1 MKLSILIV
9 NWNSLEYLRKCL
21 ASIRDTCADLDLQV
35 VVVDGGSFDG
45 CGEMVASDFPEVEF
59 VQSADNIGFGRS
71 NNLGFTKVKG
81 DAVLLL
87 NPDTELQEGAVQI
100 LLQTLLKQKDSGI
113 IGARLLNSDRSLQ
126 LSSVHHLP
134 TPLNSA
140 LDSDWLRRRWWTKSG
155 LCDTMD
161 ANVVEAVSGACMMM
175 RAEVFRQV
183 GGFSPRY
190 FMYAEDMD
198 LCLKVTRMGLKIYF
212 APGAV
217 VLHHGGGSS
226 GTQVSKFSTIMIREA
241 LHVYMRQNHGFPTA
255 LLYKSLMAV
264 SAMVRLPI
272 LGLAW
277 LFSKDG
283 ARLTKAASM
292 LKWWIVMRW
301 SLGGEGWAKSHF
313 LENSEIPL
321 SSVKPSEQSK
331 KVVSDAVI

>member
-21 ASIRDTCADLDLQV
+21 ASIRATCANLDLQL

-45 CGEMVASDFPEVEF
+45 CGEMVARDFPEVEF

-87 NPDTELQEGAVQI
+87 NPDTELQDGAVQI
-100 LLQTLLKQKDSGI
+100 LLRTLLEQKDSGI

-140 LDSDWLRRRWWTKSG
+140 LDSDWLRRRWWTESG
-155 LCDTMD
+155 LCDTMN
-161 ANVVEAVSGACMMM
+161 ASVVEAVSGACMMM

-183 GGFSPRY
+183 GGFSSRY

-198 LCLKVTRMGLKIYF
+198 LCLKVTRAGLKIYF

-226 GTQVSKFSTIMIREA
+226 GTQISKFSTVMIREA
-241 LHVYMRQNHGFPTA
+241 LYVYMRQNHGFSTA
-255 LLYKSLMAV
+255 LLYKLLMAL
-264 SAMVRLPI
+264 SALVRLSI

-277 LFSKDG
+277 LVSKDET
-283 ARLTKAASM
+283 RLAKAASM
-292 LKWWIVMRW
+292 LKWWIVLRW
-301 SLGGEGWAKSHF
+301 SVGKEGWAKGHF
-313 LENSEIPL
+313 LPEPEI
-321 SSVKPSEQSK
+321 SSCIEMPSEQSK